1 MSLTSGFTQVCDIDC
16 SGGVLNVAVMDKNDI
31 ESITWD
37 DGSLQ
42 TLLASITLK
51 AGATRGFRKI
61 ILDIEK
67 ISYSG
72 VETKN
77 DANCGYS
84 ATAEVTL
91 TVDCATYDF
100 TNFVQELKNLC
111 CSGLVVA
118 VNTSSGTRILGI
130 RDGEKTKVQTV
141 TDTVEQNYDGRNDTA
156 LVLMHKGRRS
166 PAFWDDYDTL
176 PFVA

>member
-16 SGGVLNVAVMDKNDI
+16 SGGVLAVSVMDKDDI
-31 ESITWD
+31 DSITLD
-37 DGSLQ
+37 ATKTTVS
-42 TLLASITLK
+42 AITLK

-67 ISYSG
+67 VSYTG
-72 VETKN
+72 TETKN

-84 ATAEVTL
+84 ATADLTL
-91 TVDCATYDF
+91 TVDCAAATF
-100 TNFVQELKNLC
+100 TVFVEELKALC

-118 VNTSSGTRILGI
+118 VETSSGTRLLGI

-166 PAFWDDYDTL
+166 PAFWGDVYADL

>member
-16 SGGVLNVAVMDKNDI
+16 SGGVLNVAVMDKDDI
-31 ESITWD
+31 ATLTYDATKTSI
-37 DGSLQ
+37 S
-42 TLLASITLK
+42 AMTLK
-51 AGATRGFRKI
+51 AGSGRGFRPI
-61 ILDIEK
+61 VLDIEK
-67 ISYSG
+67 VAYTG
-72 VETKN
+72 TETKN

-91 TVDCATYDF
+91 TVDCAAATF
-100 TNFVQELKNLC
+100 TIFVEELKALC

-118 VNTSSGTRILGI
+118 VETSSGTRLLGI

-166 PAFWDDYDTL
+166 PAFWSDVYSDL

>member
-16 SGGVLNVAVMDKNDI
+16 SGGVLNVAVMDKAD
-31 ESITWD
+31 
-37 DGSLQ
+37 
-42 TLLASITLK
+42 LASVTYDTTK
-51 AGATRGFRKI
+51 TEVTAMTVVSGSGKGFRRI
-61 ILDIEK
+61 VLDIEK
-67 ISYSG
+67 VAYSG
-72 VETKN
+72 TETKN

-91 TVDCATYDF
+91 TVDCAPSAF
-100 TNFVQELKNLC
+100 TIFVEELKALC

-118 VNTSSGTRILGI
+118 VETASGTRLLGI

-166 PAFWDDYDTL
+166 PAFWDDAFADL
-176 PFVA
+176 PFAS